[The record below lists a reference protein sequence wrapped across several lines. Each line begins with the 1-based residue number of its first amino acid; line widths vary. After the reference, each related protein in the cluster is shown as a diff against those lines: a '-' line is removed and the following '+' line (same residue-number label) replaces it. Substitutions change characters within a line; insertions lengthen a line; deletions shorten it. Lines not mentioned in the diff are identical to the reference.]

1 MDGIQ
6 LLGAPSTN
14 WKPARSFSAQNH
26 GISGNETANPRK
38 PKMLPIQ
45 RMASL
50 FSFGT
55 SMRRTAPTSGV
66 NKIIE
71 RIWLYIYL
79 ALSLVERTFR
89 SVSTRQNPVERA
101 FRPASNPQSSDRAGL

>member
-14 WKPARSFSAQNH
+14 WKPTRSFSAQNH
-26 GISGNETANPRK
+26 GISGSETANPRK

-50 FSFGT
+50 FSFGI
-55 SMRRTAPTSGV
+55 SIRRTAPTSGV

-71 RIWLYIYL
+71 RIWLYIY
-79 ALSLVERTFR
+79 
-89 SVSTRQNPVERA
+89 
-101 FRPASNPQSSDRAGL
+101 